1 MARRNLLL
9 AFDAFGTLFRIK
21 QPIERQYGDV
31 ARQHFPGLLAPS
43 IDDAQLRAS
52 FRHAFKAQARAHPNY
67 GHKPNGDGMGATAW
81 WTQVIHNT
89 FEPLLRK
96 GATQPPVLAPL
107 LLARFASS
115 EGYAID
121 PRLPGLLRAIKD
133 KRVTPYERVVVGV
146 ITNSDDRV
154 PGILSSFGVNV
165 SPLRYSRP
173 RSTGEM
179 TGTQATKGVLPLP
192 CDIDFHCMS
201 YDVGVE
207 KPDPAIFRA
216 AESLVPEVV
225 GLESEADL
233 HKDWDR
239 VYVGDEAGKDLVGA
253 QAAGWYP
260 VLLTGHGSTEGVALN
275 SKAVLGLSEQK
286 PQLFSDLFGLPANK
300 VVALTE
306 NAVTFLQWLQRT
318 GEQDEPRRAGSAI
331 EAAEL
336 DAPVVLIVRGMT
348 FALIRTDSPEQL
360 ARLSSKGLDLD
371 ELPTRAVEIRCGR
384 WTHQPYLRVISSI
397 DNVKKQS
404 KIQYAHSTGRRQ
416 ARLTSSR

>member
-9 AFDAFGTLFRIK
+9 AFDAFGTLFQIK

-52 FRHAFKAQARAHPNY
+52 FRHAFRAQARAHPNY
-67 GHKPNGDGMGATAW
+67 GHKPNGDGMGATVW

-89 FEPLLRK
+89 FKPLLRK
-96 GATQPPVLAPL
+96 GATQPPDLAPL

-115 EGYAID
+115 EGYAMD
-121 PRLPGLLRAIKD
+121 PRLPDLLRTIKG
-133 KRVTPYERVVVGV
+133 KRVTPYKRVVVGV

-154 PGILSSFGVNV
+154 PGILSSFGVSV

-173 RSTGEM
+173 RSTGET
-179 TGTQATKGVLPLP
+179 TGPKATKGVPPLAYN
-192 CDIDFHCMS
+192 IDFHCMS

-207 KPDPAIFRA
+207 KPDPAIFCA

-225 GLESEADL
+225 GVESEADV

-260 VLLTGHGSTEGVALN
+260 VLLTGQETTEGIDLN
-275 SKAVLGLSEQK
+275 SRDVLRLSEQK
-286 PQLFSDLFGLPANK
+286 PQPFSDLFGLPAEK
-300 VVALTE
+300 VVAVTDD
-306 NAVTFLQWLQRT
+306 AVTFVQWLQRT
-318 GEQDEPRRAGSAI
+318 GEQE
-331 EAAEL
+331 
-336 DAPVVLIVRGMT
+336 VV
-348 FALIRTDSPEQL
+348 
-360 ARLSSKGLDLD
+360 
-371 ELPTRAVEIRCGR
+371 
-384 WTHQPYLRVISSI
+384 
-397 DNVKKQS
+397 QS
-404 KIQYAHSTGRRQ
+404 GDCD
-416 ARLTSSR
+416 TSS